1 MRIDGME
8 ANSSVS
14 PMMNS
19 GDTSTIRNNISKP
32 VAAEFKTKAAVQI
45 VPSELNEF
53 ERNVLPVSEQV
64 VADVLEKV
72 NRSLAGSNRRFDI
85 SIHEKTNEI
94 MVKVIDTETDEVIRE
109 IPPEKILDMVAK
121 LWELAGLFIDER
133 R

>member
-8 ANSSVS
+8 AVAFNTPKTNSSDIS
-14 PMMNS
+14 ANANS
-19 GDTSTIRNNISKP
+19 NNKP
-32 VAAEFKTKAAVQI
+32 VVTEVKTKAADHSIPQN
-45 VPSELNEF
+45 LNEF

-64 VADVLEKV
+64 VVDALERV
-72 NRSLAGSNRRFDI
+72 NRSLTGSNRRFDI

-94 MVKVIDTETDEVIRE
+94 MVKVIDTQTDKVIRE

-121 LWELAGLFIDER
+121 LWELAGLFVDER

>member
-8 ANSSVS
+8 AISLVS
-14 PMMNS
+14 PMMSS
-19 GDTSTIRNNISKP
+19 GDASTIRNNSSKP
-32 VAAEFKTKAAVQI
+32 VDAAFKSKAAIQI

-64 VADVLEKV
+64 VADALEKV
-72 NRSLAGSNRRFDI
+72 NRSLVVSNRRFDI

-94 MVKVIDTETDEVIRE
+94 LVKVIDTETNEVIRE

-121 LWELAGLFIDER
+121 LWELAGLFVDER